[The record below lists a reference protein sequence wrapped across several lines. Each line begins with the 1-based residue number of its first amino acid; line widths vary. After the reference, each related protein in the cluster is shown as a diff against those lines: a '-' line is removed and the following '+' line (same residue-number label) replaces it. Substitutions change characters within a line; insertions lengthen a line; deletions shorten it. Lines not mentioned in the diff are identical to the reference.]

1 MIEEIKIKL
10 SALEYEINMLDIDE
24 ESLTG
29 VDVRLKEL
37 KELVKKLTI

>member
-10 SALEYEINMLDIDE
+10 SALEYEINTLDIDE

>member
-1 MIEEIKIKL
+1 MIEEIKIKV